1 MARYR
6 TWKTSQKDLDE
17 YREAFEAASQVV
29 SRAETA
35 MREELGYTKMQ
46 VERSLPELGSIETG
60 DSLQSLNAAFTN
72 RADFQRE
79 MRYLQRVIDSESAR
93 VPKDFAPMTYE
104 ARGTLTAGRLDEAT
118 GRFETAFMER
128 ERSLT
133 RRRENDAALR
143 KLKESGV
150 EMVRVP
156 VLDADG
162 KQMTDKWRH
171 KLYTYV
177 SATPANERLMR
188 AIQDKDPS
196 ARYTPDE
203 AASQGYVMR
212 HGDLV
217 KLGDINNRRFT
228 PHQIY
233 QSLHVEKRDDMKNHL
248 YFANYAN
255 IAEATLVKPLADE
268 LTGYIDR
275 IQKLPYA
282 QRDKIY
288 RLIEYSESEYAQL
301 EFYYHDT
308 ETSSSIKLSRLFK
321 FWRGEILPQIEK
333 FEGKEEQAREEAEE
347 ILPVTPNEPEY
358 THIKGGADMAAGG
371 NENPTVFESFQQN
384 ARERGYHKLNRKGK
398 PGRKLA
404 KGITLHEIED
414 LFYGIAGL
422 TEL

>member
-1 MARYR
+1 MAKYR
-6 TWKTSQKDLDE
+6 TWKTTERDLDA
-17 YREAFEAASQVV
+17 YREVYEAAAGAV
-29 SRAETA
+29 SRARTA
-35 MREELGYTKMQ
+35 MREELGYTSVQ

-60 DSLQSLNAAFTN
+60 DDLSTLNAAFAN

-79 MRYLQRVIDSESAR
+79 LRYLQRIADSETAK

-128 ERSLT
+128 ERALT
-133 RRRENDAALR
+133 RRRKNDAALR
-143 KLKESGV
+143 KLQEAGV

-156 VLDADG
+156 VLDENG
-162 KQMTDKWRH
+162 KQMTDRWRH

-177 SATPANERLMR
+177 TATPENERKMR

-196 ARYTPDE
+196 ARYVPDE
-203 AASQGYVMR
+203 AASQGYVLQ
-212 HGDLV
+212 HGDLT
-217 KLGDINNRRFT
+217 KLSEISNRRYT
-228 PHQIY
+228 PKQIY
-233 QSLHVEKRDDMKNHL
+233 ESLHVEKIDDMKNHL

-255 IAEATLVKPLADE
+255 IAEATLVEPLADE

-275 IQKLPYA
+275 IQKLNYA
-282 QRDKIY
+282 QRDEIY
-288 RLIEYSESEYAQL
+288 RMIEYSASEYAQL

-308 ETSSSIKLSRLFK
+308 ETSSNIKLSRLFK
-321 FWRGEILPQIEK
+321 FWRSQVLPRLER
-333 FEGKEEQAREEAEE
+333 FEGKDEAARSEAQD

-358 THIKGGADMAAGG
+358 THIKGGADMSAGG
-371 NENPTVFESFQQN
+371 NANPTVYEAFQQN
-384 ARERGYHKLNRKGK
+384 AKERGYKKRNRKGR
-398 PGRKLA
+398 PGRKNA
-404 KGITLHEIED
+404 KGITLSEIED